1 MQETAPRLMFYKIA
15 KEVCN
20 KDGIDELTEK
30 EKHLVAQ
37 HLLYMCFPYGEST
50 STTEEVTHGYGN
62 LDRNGFWEFPLIAS
76 DLRKMK
82 AGTL

>member
-1 MQETAPRLMFYKIA
+1 MQETAPRLMFYKLA
-15 KEVCN
+15 KEVCH

-37 HLLYMCFPYGEST
+37 RLLYMCFPCSAST
-50 STTEEVTHGYGN
+50 SIMDDITYGYGN
-62 LDRNGFWEFPLIAS
+62 LDRNGFWEFPLTAN

-82 AGTL
+82 ANKL